1 MAIGNDILNDGDSL
15 LSEQSSED
23 ELESESDEDSQDGEF
38 RIRFLDKEC
47 IFYIMSF
54 CQFENEFWK
63 LWLL

>member
-47 IFYIMSF
+47 IFT
-54 CQFENEFWK
+54 
-63 LWLL
+63 